1 MKNPYEELPE
11 RSFWRPAVAEKEP
24 FAISSLWTPKNEL
37 LPEHS
42 VATAGSCFAQHIGR
56 ALVRRGYNWFDAE
69 PAPTIFD
76 SQTKKDF
83 NYGIFSFRTGN
94 IYTAASLR
102 QWIYWALEKETPPAE
117 TWKRKDRFY
126 DPFRPNIEPNGFS
139 SEQELEDSRNSLF
152 CAIRRVIAE
161 ADFFIFTLGL
171 TEAWTN
177 RGQGHVYA
185 MCPGTLAGQFDANV
199 HEFRNYRF
207 LEIERCLKECFDIMK
222 SGNTTLKFIL
232 TVSPVPL
239 TASASGEHV
248 LAATTYSKSVLR
260 AVAGQ
265 LCQERDDVDYFPSYE
280 MITGAPFRSMFYQPN
295 LRSISRQG
303 IKFVMNSFF
312 ACMESTCGASK
323 IRTNDSNTA
332 SRTKAKQRDSTDTIC
347 EEEMLDTFGGKR
359 K

>member
-1 MKNPYEELPE
+1 
-11 RSFWRPAVAEKEP
+11 
-24 FAISSLWTPKNEL
+24 
-37 LPEHS
+37 
-42 VATAGSCFAQHIGR
+42 
-56 ALVRRGYNWFDAE
+56 
-69 PAPTIFD
+69 
-76 SQTKKDF
+76 
-83 NYGIFSFRTGN
+83 
-94 IYTAASLR
+94 
-102 QWIYWALEKETPPAE
+102 
-117 TWKRKDRFY
+117 
-126 DPFRPNIEPNGFS
+126 
-139 SEQELEDSRNSLF
+139 
-152 CAIRRVIAE
+152 
-161 ADFFIFTLGL
+161 
-171 TEAWTN
+171 
-177 RGQGHVYA
+177 
-185 MCPGTLAGQFDANV
+185 
-199 HEFRNYRF
+199 
-207 LEIERCLKECFDIMK
+207 MK

-260 AVAGQ
+260 AVAGE